1 MTLNLNGS
9 ININLKDKSTVIQM
23 IIVMVIIRK
32 EYDNVHSNEKNEIMT
47 VVIKIIVI
55 MHSSSKKSKS
65 LKQSNMTL

>member
-1 MTLNLNGS
+1 
-9 ININLKDKSTVIQM
+9 M